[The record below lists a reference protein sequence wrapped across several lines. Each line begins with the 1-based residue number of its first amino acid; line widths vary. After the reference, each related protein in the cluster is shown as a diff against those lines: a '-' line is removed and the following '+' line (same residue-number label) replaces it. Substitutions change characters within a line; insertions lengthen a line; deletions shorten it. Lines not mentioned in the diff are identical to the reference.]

1 MSCFQLLM
9 VITKL
14 LWTVIYRPFL
24 GKCTGTELLGQR
36 EAPLMLSLRS
46 SHSYQPV
53 HTPPSHP
60 TSLFTLPPAIPPA
73 TPDSSSCSTSKPTH
87 GEFQLCW
94 WVCRYTSLWFHL
106 QGMKSMSFNFQ
117 PFPLSIEH
125 RQYNI
130 RRDHWVRFWTPEFY
144 HQLCH

>member
-1 MSCFQLLM
+1 MSRFQLLV

-24 GKCTGTELLGQR
+24 GKCMGTELLGQR
-36 EAPLMLSLRS
+36 EACLMIQTANLLSLWLC
-46 SHSYQPV
+46 
-53 HTPPSHP
+53 
-60 TSLFTLPPAIPPA
+60 LFTLPPAIPPA
-73 TPDSSSCSTSKPTH
+73 MPDSSSCPTSKPTH

-117 PFPLSIEH
+117 PFPPSREH
-125 RQYNI
+125 KQYNK
-130 RRDHWVRFWTPEFY
+130 RSLSPFLDSWVLLPTLSLNSY
-144 HQLCH
+144 IML